1 MSTPRHWVVAAALTA
16 FAILAGGWFL
26 VVSPRRADAA
36 TLREQR
42 AAVDSSNA
50 TKNAQLTQ
58 LRAQAKGL
66 PEQQAQLAAVL
77 TRIPADPALPGLLR
91 SLSAAADDAGVE
103 LIALAPA
110 QPVAAAGPGAAPS
123 AATGSLERIPVQAT
137 VRGGYFG
144 VEQFVAAL
152 EDLPRAVLV
161 DGFAVKPANLAI
173 TDAAVGSGTPLDAT
187 VTFSVFLAHRAADPV
202 PPAPAPVG

>member
-16 FAILAGGWFL
+16 FAILAGGWF
-26 VVSPRRADAA
+26 VVVAPRRADAA
-36 TLREQR
+36 GLRDQR
-42 AAVDSSNA
+42 AAVDVSNA
-50 TKNAQLTQ
+50 AKVAQLDQ

-77 TRIPADPALPGLLR
+77 TRIPSDPALPSLLR

-103 LIALAPA
+103 LTALSPA
-110 QPVAAAGPGAAPS
+110 QPLPAAGGASVS
-123 AATGSLERIPVQAT
+123 AATGALERIPVQAT

-144 VEQFVAAL
+144 IEQFVAAL

-161 DGFAVKPANLAI
+161 DGFAVKPANLA
-173 TDAAVGSGTPLDAT
+173 TTAAVGSGTTLDAT
-187 VTFSVFLAHRAADPV
+187 VTFSVFLAHRAADRV
-202 PPAPAPVG
+202 AAVPAPVG